1 MKIILWNKLGSIVI
15 TRSDIVTNYLM
26 KVTQVHDQLAG
37 VWEKVADEDV
47 MIPSQIFCLESL
59 TTTYLSDVQVSIG
72 VFQLFK

>member
-37 VWEKVADEDV
+37 VGEKVADEV
-47 MIPSQIFCLESL
+47 KIFQVLSSCQLGLSL
-59 TTTYLSDVQVSIG
+59 TSGWL
-72 VFQLFK
+72 